1 MIQASKYYF
10 ACFVHLL
17 STKSLSMMTA
27 IAVVIFP
34 GATNPLSEAGIIRL
48 RLKLSVGSTI
58 LSIVI
63 GTSTAVSV
71 DPAVKIAVIGSEV
84 KSIPLPIVSILPN

>member
-1 MIQASKYYF
+1 
-10 ACFVHLL
+10 
-17 STKSLSMMTA
+17 MMAA

-34 GATNPLSEAGIIRL
+34 GATNPLSETRIIRL

-63 GTSTAVSV
+63 GISTVVSV
-71 DPAVKIAVIGSEV
+71 DPAVKMAVIGLEV
-84 KSIPLPIVSILPN
+84 KSIPLPIASILPN